1 MEIETKIFDIKKV
14 RKVLEKK
21 DIEPKRICDITDFFF
36 RIGDF
41 SADSWRYTLPEGKK
55 SGLLGLGNISVE
67 VPDTDLLMQIRD
79 FAERGFA
86 RGSKIR
92 LRTVDSVPYITIKW
106 PKKTQKGIK
115 SREEI
120 ETRIGSLSS
129 MMQILLDSG
138 AELDKSLGR
147 IREIYHLP
155 GYKNVELVID
165 SFQSA
170 HGILEYAEIECSSE
184 EELATVLKKVFKM
197 DIADMSDEGITGL
210 HDKKMETSVSR
221 RIEALEELIED

>member
-21 DIEPKRICDITDFFF
+21 DIQPKRICDITDFFF

-41 SADSWRYTLPEGKK
+41 SADNWKYTLPKGKQ
-55 SGLLGLGNISVE
+55 SGLLMLGNISVE
-67 VPDTDLLMQIRD
+67 IPDTELLMQIRD

-92 LRTVDSVPYITIKW
+92 LRSVDGVPYITIKW

-120 ETRIGSLSS
+120 ETRVGSLSD
-129 MMQILLDSG
+129 MMQILLTSWVT
-138 AELDKSLGR
+138 LDKALGR

-184 EELATVLKKVFKM
+184 EELATVLQKVFKM

-210 HDKKMETSVSR
+210 HDKKMEKSVSR
-221 RIEALEELIED
+221 RIEALEEFLED

>member
-21 DIEPKRICDITDFFF
+21 EITPKRICDITDFFF
-36 RIGDF
+36 RIADF
-41 SADSWRYTLPEGKK
+41 SAKNWKYALPRDKE
-55 SGLLGLGNISVE
+55 SGVLSLGIVSVE
-67 VPDTDLLMQIRD
+67 IPDTEILIQIRD

-86 RGSKIR
+86 KWSKIR
-92 LRTVDSVPYITIKW
+92 LRSVDGVPYITIKW

-120 ETRIGSLSS
+120 ETRIGSLSD
-129 MMQILLDSG
+129 MMQLLLMSG
-138 AELDKSLGR
+138 ARFEKGIGR

-155 GYKNVELVID
+155 GYSEVELVID

-197 DIADMSDEGITGL
+197 DIADMSHVGITGL
-210 HDKKMETSVSR
+210 HNKKMEKWVSR
-221 RIEALEELIED
+221 KIQALEELL